1 MDLGKT
7 VIIFGVALVVIG
19 LLMQFAPQ
27 LRLGKLPGDI
37 SFGSNGWTV
46 YIPIGTSIL
55 ISVILTLVFNAIGS
69 ASRR

>member
-7 VIIFGVALVVIG
+7 VIIFGVVLVAIG

-37 SFGSNGWTV
+37 SFGGNGWTV

-55 ISVILTLVFNAIGS
+55 LSVSLTLVFGAVGGS
-69 ASRR
+69 PRR